1 MDRLLPD
8 EELDKLEQI
17 PLEER
22 AAALEGVER
31 RLRSFMDDG
40 SRANEQDPKE

>member
-1 MDRLLPD
+1 MDSLLPD

-22 AAALEGVER
+22 ATALEGVER

-40 SRANEQDPKE
+40 APANDQEPKE

>member
-1 MDRLLPD
+1 MDALLPD

-31 RLRSFMDDG
+31 RFRSFMDDG
-40 SRANEQDPKE
+40 SPANDQEPRE

>member
-1 MDRLLPD
+1 MDALLPD

-22 AAALEGVER
+22 ATALEGVER
-31 RLRSFMDDG
+31 RLRSFMDGG
-40 SRANEQDPKE
+40 SPANDQEPRE